1 MTENNQNMNSE
12 MELADPV
19 VHRRRSFSLVW
30 LVPLVAILIGGWLAI
45 KSVTEKGPTITI
57 SFADANGLE
66 AGKTK
71 IKYKEVD
78 IGQVASIHF
87 SEDTSHVIVTADMVK
102 EAQGFFTE
110 TTRFWVVRAR
120 VTGSEVSGLATLFS
134 GVYIAIDPGKD
145 EEPARHFEGLETP
158 PVVTTDLPGRH
169 FRLAAQKLG
178 SIEYGSPVYYRQI
191 KVGEVEGI
199 SLDEAGETVM
209 VQVFVEAPYHRFVRQ
224 NTRFWQSSG
233 LDLELSAQGLRMD
246 TQSLVSLMIGG
257 LAFGILDGDTLQE
270 PAEENLQFRLYDNY
284 AEAQKRQYE
293 KTGRYLLYFDESVR
307 GLSLGA
313 PVEFRGIQI
322 GEVVDISLEGGAGL
336 DVSRIAVAIDLE
348 IERCGISFDPEAEQH
363 RTLAA
368 LVEKG
373 FRAQLEISSLL
384 TGQLYVALDYFPDA
398 PEPLNEGGET
408 PVIPTVPA
416 DLEEIVTNAGRF
428 IARLDSLPVEDI
440 GDNLDRLTRE
450 LVQAVDA
457 SELKQAVR
465 SLDEAMQAIRVAA
478 ENVNASTLPA
488 LDSALAKLDSTVGDL
503 EQMVDA
509 DAPLQYELL
518 RALEEITSAARAVR
532 SMADLIERQPESLI
546 RGK

>member
-1 MTENNQNMNSE
+1 
-12 MELADPV
+12 
-19 VHRRRSFSLVW
+19 VW
-30 LVPLVAILIGGWLAI
+30 LVPLVALLIGGWLAI
-45 KSVTEKGPTITI
+45 KALTEKGPTITI

-87 SEDTSHVIVTADMVK
+87 SEDASHVIVTADIVK
-102 EAQGFFTE
+102 EAEGFLAE

-134 GVYIAIDPGKD
+134 GAYIAVDPGK
-145 EEPARHFEGLETP
+145 EGEPARHFEGLETP

-169 FRLAAQKLG
+169 FHLAAQKLG

-191 KVGEVEGI
+191 KVGEVEGV
-199 SLDEAGETVM
+199 SLDETGDMVM
-209 VQVFVEAPYHRFVRQ
+209 VQVFVEAPYHRFVRL
-224 NTRFWQSSG
+224 NSRFWQSSG
-233 LDLELSAQGLRMD
+233 LDLELNAQGFRVD
-246 TQSLVSLMIGG
+246 TETLVSLMIGG
-257 LAFGILDGDTLQE
+257 VAFGVLDGDMQQA
-270 PAEENLQFRLYDNY
+270 PAEENAQFRLYDNY
-284 AEAQKRQYE
+284 AAAQKRQYE

-336 DVSRIAVAIDLE
+336 DASRIAVAIDLE
-348 IERCGISFDPEAEQH
+348 LERCGISSNTEAEQH
-363 RTLAA
+363 QTLAA

-373 FRAQLEISSLL
+373 FRAQLEIGSLL
-384 TGQLYVALDYFPDA
+384 TGQLYVALDYYPNA
-398 PEPLNEGGET
+398 PEPQDAVGET

-416 DLEEIVTNAGRF
+416 ELEEIVTNAGRF
-428 IARLDSLPVEDI
+428 IARLNSLPVEDI
-440 GDNLDRLTRE
+440 ADNLNRLTRE
-450 LVQAVDA
+450 LVLAIDA

-465 SLDEAMQAIRVAA
+465 SLDETMQAIRTAA

-488 LDSALAKLDSTVGDL
+488 LDGALVKLENAASDL

-509 DAPLQYELL
+509 DAPLQYELR

-532 SMADLIERQPESLI
+532 SMADLIERKPESLI